1 MASVLFVIATA
12 VLALWVEA
20 QVCPRAGARFE
31 VMRTGI
37 HIGIA
42 FVASTVAAPIVSDV
56 VVGTGLPLA
65 RLAALAPVKMVFP
78 LAICF
83 FPAILIIT
91 AGPGIIAIMN
101 TLGLSAVSAS
111 CCASGPEPA

>member
-12 VLALWVEA
+12 VLALWVD
-20 QVCPRAGARFE
+20 ARFPGLAPAE

-65 RLAALAPVKMVFP
+65 RLAALALVLVALGYLFLTVIWVIK
-78 LAICF
+78 LAQ
-83 FPAILIIT
+83 
-91 AGPGIIAIMN
+91 GPMR
-101 TLGLSAVSAS
+101 SMMR
-111 CCASGPEPA
+111 